1 MSSVTKLG
9 GWPGSAVIG
18 LRILNHVV
26 GQQLSAAIEPQDLT
40 LPELGILVDVK
51 RSPGVSSAGL
61 ARVRSFTP
69 QTMSEIITGL
79 ERDGLIERRAQ
90 GGRILRMYLTADGA
104 ERLAKAGAAAAAVER
119 KMLEGLSPK
128 DQEKFRQLIYDCVA
142 HLTEGEEERAS

>member
-1 MSSVTKLG
+1 MTKLG
-9 GWPGSAVIG
+9 RWPGSAVIG

-40 LPELGILVDVK
+40 LPQLGILHDVK
-51 RSPGVSSAGL
+51 RIPGVSSAGL

-69 QTMSEIITGL
+69 QTMSEVITGL

-90 GGRILRMYLTADGA
+90 GGRILRMYLTPRGA

-119 KMLEGLSPK
+119 KMLEALSPK
-128 DQEKFRQLIYDCVA
+128 DQEKFRELIYACVA

>member
-1 MSSVTKLG
+1 MTCVTKLG
-9 GWPGSAVIG
+9 RWPGSAVIG

-40 LPELGILVDVK
+40 LPQLGILHDVK
-51 RSPGVSSAGL
+51 RIPGVSSAGL

-69 QTMSEIITGL
+69 QTMSEVITGL

-90 GGRILRMYLTADGA
+90 GGRILRMYLTPSGA

-119 KMLEGLSPK
+119 KMLEALSPK
-128 DQEKFRQLIYDCVA
+128 DQEKFRELIYACVE
-142 HLTEGEEERAS
+142 HLTEGEAERAS